1 MSKLLDKLSSMLEEN
16 TAANAWSSTRFSF
29 IFSVILSNVVLF
41 SLIGY
46 ETVLTGKVPDVPEGA
61 IWIYALANGISFAG
75 KVSQKLGELKNSKN
89 SDSSNTETK
98 TEDENSKQL
107 LNG

>member
-1 MSKLLDKLSSMLEEN
+1 MKKLLNKLSSMLEEN
-16 TAANAWSSTRFSF
+16 APVNAWSSTRFSF
-29 IFSVILSNVVLF
+29 IFSVVLSNVVVF

-46 ETVLTGKVPDVPEGA
+46 ETILTGKVPDVPEGT

-75 KVSQKLGELKNSKN
+75 KVSQKFGELKASKT
-89 SDSSNTETK
+89 SDTEENK
-98 TEDENSKQL
+98 DDGNSKQL